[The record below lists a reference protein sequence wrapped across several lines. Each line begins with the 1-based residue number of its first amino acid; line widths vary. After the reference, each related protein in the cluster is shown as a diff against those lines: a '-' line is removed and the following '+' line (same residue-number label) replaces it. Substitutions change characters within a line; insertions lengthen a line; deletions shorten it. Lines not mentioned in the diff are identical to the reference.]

1 MGTCL
6 CIIGACITINI
17 TLMIM
22 ILRNE
27 LKAIQHQLKLINMEL
42 EIMDFARRNS
52 KPNKLR
58 SKQKKKNQNVD
69 HSKDIQLGLEFPE
82 IPKDGE

>member
-1 MGTCL
+1 MGAL

-22 ILRNE
+22 ILRSE

-42 EIMDFARRNS
+42 EIIDFSKRN

-58 SKQKKKNQNVD
+58 SKQKKKNPNVD
-69 HSKDIQLGLEFPE
+69 HTKDIQLGLEFPE